1 MTKKRTARTTRAK
14 GRATPM
20 VRKAGVTRQG
30 GRILKCGGK
39 LKKK

>member
-1 MTKKRTARTTRAK
+1 MATKRRTVRSK
-14 GRATPM
+14 GRALPM
-20 VRKAGVTRQG
+20 VRKAGTTRQG